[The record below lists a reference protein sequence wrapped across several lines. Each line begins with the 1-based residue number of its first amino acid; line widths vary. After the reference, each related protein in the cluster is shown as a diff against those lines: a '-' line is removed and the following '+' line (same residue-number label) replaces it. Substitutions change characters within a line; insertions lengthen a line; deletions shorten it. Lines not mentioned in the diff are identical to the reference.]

1 MSTTEAD
8 TKTDD
13 VLAMFKEIQKDIYTF
28 KRLVWDL
35 DTKVN
40 GTVSS
45 ISLNIRDI
53 HDYLK
58 KLLAMSEKYMN
69 CELEKGQENRKNL
82 QGINDGYLL

>member
-8 TKTDD
+8 AKIDD
-13 VLAMFKEIQKDIYTF
+13 VLAMFKEIQEDIYKF
-28 KRLVWDL
+28 KRQIWDL
-35 DTKVN
+35 DMKVN

-69 CELEKGQENRKNL
+69 CELEKGKRIEKIYGDFLEDSLR
-82 QGINDGYLL
+82 